1 MRVRS
6 LLLGVCMVVVPALA
20 LFSHHIPPGLTAAVR
35 ATVSRRVAAWWG
47 RTESAEVPRDAA
59 ALPLDGPPA
68 PPTAAV
74 AAVVPS
80 PQAVAGGP
88 QPNPDGS
95 TAARRTAEDRLLEL
109 GATAIECQPLPGGSG
124 TLVASCRVAVDAS
137 GQLQRVFQAAG
148 PEPTAAFERLLAEV
162 RAWRQRAAAGSR
174 TATR

>member
-20 LFSHHIPPGLTAAVR
+20 LFSHHIPTGLTAAVR
-35 ATVSRRVAAWWG
+35 ATVSRRVAAWLG
-47 RTESAEVPRDAA
+47 RTDPEEVPRETA
-59 ALPLDGPPA
+59 ALPPADTPA
-68 PPTAAV
+68 PPTASAV
-74 AAVVPS
+74 AVPG
-80 PQAVAGGP
+80 PPAVAGGP

-95 TAARRTAEDRLLEL
+95 TAARRTVEDRLLEL
-109 GATAIECQPLPGGSG
+109 GAAAIECQPLPGGSG

-148 PEPTAAFERLLAEV
+148 PEPTAALERLLAEV
-162 RAWRQRAAAGSR
+162 RAWRQRAAAESR

>member
-35 ATVSRRVAAWWG
+35 ATVSRRVAAWWA
-47 RTESAEVPRDAA
+47 RTEPDEVPRDTA
-59 ALPLDGPPA
+59 ALPPADPPA
-68 PPTAAV
+68 PPTAA
-74 AAVVPS
+74 
-80 PQAVAGGP
+80 GGL
-88 QPNPDGS
+88 QPNPNGS
-95 TAARRTAEDRLLEL
+95 TAARRTVEDRLLEL

-148 PEPTAAFERLLAEV
+148 PEPTAALERLLAEV
-162 RAWRQRAAAGSR
+162 RSWRQRAAAESQ

>member
-20 LFSHHIPPGLTAAVR
+20 LFSHHMPPGLTAAVR

-47 RTESAEVPRDAA
+47 RPEPAEVPRDTAA
-59 ALPLDGPPA
+59 APPADPPAPLTAAVVSVPGPPA
-68 PPTAAV
+68 V
-74 AAVVPS
+74 AR
-80 PQAVAGGP
+80 GP
-88 QPNPDGS
+88 QPDPNGS
-95 TAARRTAEDRLLEL
+95 TAARRTVEDRLLEL

-137 GQLQRVFQAAG
+137 GQLQRVFQATG
-148 PEPTAAFERLLAEV
+148 PEPTAALERLFV
-162 RAWRQRAAAGSR
+162 DVQAWRQRAAADSR